1 MRYFGILLFILCFG
15 CNSQSNKT
23 IDLII
28 SNVNIIDVI
37 TGDLIKNQ
45 DVIIN
50 NSKIISVS
58 DHTENANY
66 YKTKIDGS
74 GKYLI
79 PAFWDMH
86 VHIQDSSYLEMF
98 MDYGIVGVRDMGGC
112 VTKPTDGCESLC
124 PEILNTWKQ
133 KIYDNEIEG
142 PELFISGQI
151 LSGTGWPTSL
161 NANNIENVQKSFET
175 ILKNKIDFIKVY
187 EQIPADAYKEIA
199 RLSKK
204 NNIDFVGHVSES
216 LLLSEISDLGQKSIE
231 HLREQILYCFTNDP
245 NELEQF
251 MIEDSYTQED
261 REFVKPWVQD
271 SEKAIEAFIINKT
284 WFVPTMAVQFARQRF
299 NDSLWVNNSLRNQ
312 LPESVKNS
320 FSEHMINMEN
330 NPDKKGDSL
339 WWMAHKKLVK
349 RLNDKGVGLLAGS
362 DIACEGGI
370 PGFSLHEELKLMVEH
385 AGLTPIEAI
394 RTATINPAAYFNLTN
409 KGLIKENFVA
419 DLILLDKN
427 PLESISNTLTIN
439 KVIKSGKVY
448 TNKN

>member
-1 MRYFGILLFILCFG
+1 MRYFAILLFILCFG
-15 CNSQSNKT
+15 CNSNNKT

-37 TGDLIKNQ
+37 TGDPIENQ
-45 DVIIN
+45 DIIIN

-58 DHTENANY
+58 DHTENGNY
-66 YKTKIDGS
+66 YRAKIDGS

-86 VHIQDSSYLEMF
+86 VHIQDSSYLKMF
-98 MDYGIVGVRDMGGC
+98 MDYGIVGIRDMGGC

-133 KIYDNEIEG
+133 KIKDYQMEG

-161 NANNIENVQKSFET
+161 NANNIVNVQKSFET
-175 ILKNKIDFIKVY
+175 ILKNEIDFIKVY
-187 EQIPADAYKEIA
+187 EHIPADAYKEIA

-299 NDSLWVNNSLRNQ
+299 NDSLWVNNSLRSL
-312 LPESVKNS
+312 LPETVKNS

-409 KGLIKENFVA
+409 KGQIKENFVA

-448 TNKN
+448 TN